1 VEFALSD
8 DQTALQSAVRDLI
21 AGAAGLDVVRS
32 VVDDPDGDGDPPG
45 LWARIAEQ
53 GWPAILVPEEHD
65 GLGLGLLDA
74 AVVVRC
80 LGAGVVPSPLLP
92 TLLGVEALVRA
103 GSPEQRKA
111 WLPRVAAGDVR
122 LSVALPGSASGT
134 GVTVTASATP
144 GDAGGTEGSDGTDG
158 TDGTDTLT
166 GSALHVDYAHLAER
180 IVVAATAGDALAGA
194 AGGAGLWLV
203 DPAGPGVTVTRT
215 PVLDG
220 TARPATV
227 VLDHAPAE
235 RLAGGD
241 GATVADLVDR
251 GAVLT
256 ANDLVGIAREALTRT
271 LDYVRTREQFG
282 RPVGSFQA
290 LKHHLADL
298 AVEITMAEHAAWYAA
313 HAVDAAL
320 PDAPLAVSVAKA
332 AASDAARE
340 ATAKM
345 IQYHGGIGYT
355 WEHEA
360 HLFFKRA
367 KREEYAYGDATTHR
381 ERIATLVV
389 DAPAP

>member
-1 VEFALSD
+1 MEFALTE

-21 AGAAGLDVVRS
+21 AAAAGLDVVRA
-32 VVDDPDGDGDPPG
+32 VTDDPDGDGDPPG
-45 LWARIAEQ
+45 LWARTAEQ
-53 GWPAILVPEEHD
+53 GWLAILVPEEHD

-111 WLPRVAAGDVR
+111 WLPRVAAGEVR
-122 LSVALPGSASGT
+122 LSVALPGATSGS
-134 GVTVTASATP
+134 GVTVTAD
-144 GDAGGTEGSDGTDG
+144 DADL
-158 TDGTDTLT
+158 LT
-166 GSALHVDYAHLAER
+166 GTALHVDYAHLAER
-180 IVVAATAGDALAGA
+180 LVVAATGPGA
-194 AGGAGLWLV
+194 TGVGLWLV
-203 DPAGPGVTVTRT
+203 DPAAPGVTVTRT

-227 VLDHAPAE
+227 TLDGAAGE
-235 RLAGGD
+235 RLAGAD

-271 LDYVRTREQFG
+271 LDYVKTREQFG
-282 RPVGSFQA
+282 RPVGAFQA

-298 AVEITMAEHAAWYAA
+298 AVAITMAEHAAWYAA

-332 AASDAARE
+332 AANDAARE

-355 WEHEA
+355 WEHDA
-360 HLFFKRA
+360 HLYFKRA
-367 KREEYAYGDATTHR
+367 KRAEYAYGDATAHR

-389 DAPAP
+389 DGSVDGVVGAR

>member
-1 VEFALSD
+1 VEFALTE

-21 AGAAGLDVVRS
+21 AARAGLDVARA

-45 LWARIAEQ
+45 LWDAIAAQ
-53 GWPAILVPEEHD
+53 GWPAILVPEDHD

-80 LGAGVVPSPLLP
+80 LGAGVVPGALLP
-92 TLLGVEALVRA
+92 TLLGVEALVRG
-103 GSPEQRKA
+103 GSEEQRKA
-111 WLPRVAAGDVR
+111 WLPRVAAGEAR
-122 LSVALPGSASGT
+122 LAVALPGAAAGSGAA
-134 GVTVTASATP
+134 VTAD
-144 GDAGGTEGSDGTDG
+144 GDRLSGA
-158 TDGTDTLT
+158 
-166 GSALHVDYAHLAER
+166 AAHVEYAHLADR
-180 IVVAATAGDALAGA
+180 VVVAASETSSDGTP
-194 AGGAGLWLV
+194 GAGLWLV

-220 TARPATV
+220 TARPSTV
-227 VLDHAPAE
+227 VLDGAPGE
-235 RLAGGD
+235 RLAAAD
-241 GATVADLVDR
+241 AATVADLVDR

-282 RPVGSFQA
+282 RPVGAFQA
-290 LKHHLADL
+290 LKHNLADL

-313 HAVDAAL
+313 HALDEGL
-320 PDAPLAVSVAKA
+320 PDAALAVSVAKA
-332 AASDAARE
+332 SASDAARE

-360 HLFFKRA
+360 HLFYKRA
-367 KREEYAYGDATTHR
+367 KREEYAYGDATSHR
-381 ERIATLVV
+381 ERIASLVV
-389 DAPAP
+389 DAR

>member
-1 VEFALSD
+1 VEFALTE

-21 AGAAGLDVVRS
+21 AAAAGLDVVRAVS
-32 VVDDPDGDGDPPG
+32 DDPDGDGDPPG
-45 LWARIAEQ
+45 LWARTAEQ

-111 WLPRVAAGDVR
+111 WLPRVAAGEVR
-122 LSVALPGSASGT
+122 LSVALPGATSGA
-134 GVTVTASATP
+134 GVSVTAADSP
-144 GDAGGTEGSDGTDG
+144 DGT
-158 TDGTDTLT
+158 TLLT
-166 GSALHVDYAHLAER
+166 GTALQVEYAHLAER
-180 IVVAATAGDALAGA
+180 LVVAATDPGGT
-194 AGGAGLWLV
+194 GAGLWLV
-203 DPAGPGVTVTRT
+203 DPAAPGVTVTRT

-227 VLDHAPAE
+227 TLDGAAGE
-235 RLAGGD
+235 RLAGAD
-241 GATVADLVDR
+241 GAAVADLVDR

-271 LDYVRTREQFG
+271 LDYVKTREQFG
-282 RPVGSFQA
+282 RPVGAFQA

-313 HAVDAAL
+313 HAVDAGL

-340 ATAKM
+340 STAKM

-355 WEHEA
+355 WEHDA
-360 HLFFKRA
+360 HLYFKRA
-367 KREEYAYGDATTHR
+367 KREEYAYGDATAHR

-389 DAPAP
+389 DGQVDGVADAR